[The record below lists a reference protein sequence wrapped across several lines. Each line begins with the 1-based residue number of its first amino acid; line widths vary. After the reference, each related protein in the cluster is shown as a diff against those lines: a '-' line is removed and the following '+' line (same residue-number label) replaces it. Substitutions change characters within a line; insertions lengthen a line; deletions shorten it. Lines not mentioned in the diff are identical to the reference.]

1 MKLTLSTIDNQ
12 YKINFTGETMRTPNL
27 YGSTQVRTLGGRK
40 KKRWRGMFNS
50 ISITIDYITLEQY
63 DTLVY
68 IWAVYGQEVIINT
81 EDGNTY
87 IGIIQDDTLD
97 FNQDF
102 SADGI
107 KFRHGSLTI
116 EE

>member
-1 MKLTLSTIDNQ
+1 MKLTLSTIDNAF
-12 YKINFTGETMRTPNL
+12 KINFTGETVRTPSL

-50 ISITIDYITLEQY
+50 INISIDYITLEQY

-68 IWAVYGQEVIINT
+68 IWGVYGQEVIVNT

-87 IGIIQDDTLD
+87 IGIIENDTLD
-97 FNQDF
+97 FSQDF
-102 SADGI
+102 SAEGT
-107 KFRHGSLTI
+107 KFRYGNLTI